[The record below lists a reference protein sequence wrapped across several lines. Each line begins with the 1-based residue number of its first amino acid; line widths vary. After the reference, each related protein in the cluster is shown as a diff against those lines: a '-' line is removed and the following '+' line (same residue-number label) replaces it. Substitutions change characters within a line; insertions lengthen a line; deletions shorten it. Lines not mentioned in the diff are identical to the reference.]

1 MSYTKAEL
9 EQAAASVPWW
19 WHSID
24 LGYGVITKG
33 VKCGGDMTG
42 ELKALRLPDP
52 AGKTV
57 LDIGAMDGFYSF
69 EAERRGAKRVVAV
82 DYYSWSLDL
91 PKHFEYMRECQ
102 ELGIHPKPD
111 QETPNWRPWELPGK
125 RGYDAAHRVL
135 ESKVETV
142 VDDFMQLDPKKLGTF
157 DIALFLGVL
166 YHLEDPLRA
175 LKHLSALTGEVA
187 IIETAAICVP
197 GLEHIAFAEFFETSE
212 LGGDMSN
219 WWAPNIKALCG
230 LCRAAG
236 FSRVEVVAGPPWR
249 TISTRV
255 KTGFSM
261 LLSDLKVSQKLRIGR
276 GGGPDLHRYRAI
288 VHAWK

>member
-1 MSYTKAEL
+1 MPYTKAQL
-9 EQAAASVPWW
+9 EQVATSVPWW

-24 LGYGVITKG
+24 LGHGIVTKG
-33 VKCGGDMTG
+33 VKCGGDMDG
-42 ELKALRLPDP
+42 ELKALRLPNL

-102 ELGIHPKPD
+102 QRGIQPQPD
-111 QETPNWRPWELPGK
+111 QETSNWRPLEMPGK
-125 RGYDAAHRVL
+125 RGYDAAHKAL

-142 VDDFMQLDPKKLGTF
+142 VDDFMQLDPKELGTF

-175 LKHLSALTGEVA
+175 LKHVSALTREVA
-187 IIETAAICVP
+187 IIETAAVSIP
-197 GLEHIAFAEFFETSE
+197 GFEHLALAEFFETSE

-219 WWAPNIKALCG
+219 WWAPNMKALCG
-230 LCRAAG
+230 LLRAAG
-236 FSRVEVVAGPPWR
+236 FRRIDVIAGPPWR
-249 TISTRV
+249 RIGTRLNSCLSV
-255 KTGFSM
+255 
-261 LLSDLKVSQKLRIGR
+261 LLSELHVREKLKLAGNGDTKV
-276 GGGPDLHRYRAI
+276 DRYRAI

>member
-1 MSYTKAEL
+1 MAYTKAEL
-9 EQAAASVPWW
+9 EQAATSVPWW

-24 LGYGVITKG
+24 LGHGVVTKG
-33 VKCGGDMTG
+33 VKCGGNMKS
-42 ELKALRLPDP
+42 ELNALCLPDV

-102 ELGIHPKPD
+102 ERGIQPQPD

-125 RGYDAAHRVL
+125 RGYDTAHQVL
-135 ESKVETV
+135 GSKVETI
-142 VDDFMQLDPKKLGTF
+142 VDDFMQLDPKNVGTF
-157 DIALFLGVL
+157 NVALFLGVL

-175 LKHLSALTGEVA
+175 LKHLSALTEDVA
-187 IIETAAICVP
+187 IIETAAISVP
-197 GLEHIAFAEFFETSE
+197 GFEHLAFAEFFETSE

-236 FSRVEVVAGPPWR
+236 FRRIDVVAGPPWR
-249 TISTRV
+249 SISTRV
-255 KTGFSM
+255 RTGLSI
-261 LLSDLKVSQKLRIGR
+261 LLADLKVSQKLRIGKST
-276 GGGPDLHRYRAI
+276 GPDVHRYRAI